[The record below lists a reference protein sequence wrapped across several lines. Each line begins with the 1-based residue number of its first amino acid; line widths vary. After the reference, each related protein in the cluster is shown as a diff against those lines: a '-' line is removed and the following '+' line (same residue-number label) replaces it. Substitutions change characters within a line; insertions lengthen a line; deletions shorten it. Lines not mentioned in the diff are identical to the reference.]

1 MILDQFADMVEKL
14 QATTGRKEKE
24 SILSQYKDNFEIK
37 LILRYVYDPYIILG
51 LSKKSLTKQVPVEAE
66 SIPSDII
73 ELLTYLAKHNTGR
86 YVDIAYAQAF
96 INAHEEYRDLILDII
111 SKDLRTGVQPTTLN
125 KIFGEGF
132 IRPFGVQLAQRYFE
146 NPEKF
151 LPKGTTFILSQKLDG
166 IRCVIIKGYN
176 GNVEFFT
183 RQGQPINGLVE
194 LAEEAKYLS
203 SGYVY
208 DGELLLDK
216 DVKESKDLYRETV
229 KVVNSD
235 KEKRGIIFN
244 CFDSIAYVDYVKGFD
259 ERPTYLRKDFVH
271 KLFQSP
277 NFHYIREVPNL
288 YMGMDQAEVTKWL
301 DKITSEGGEGVMIN
315 IANAPYECKRSRF
328 LLKVKKFNS
337 ADVRVLSLEEGTG
350 ANKGRLGAVQVEFLG
365 PDGKLYNCRV
375 GSGFEQSEREYFWK
389 NPDQLQGRIIEIKYF
404 EISNN
409 QENENYSLRFPTFK
423 SVRFDKDEISM
434 Y

>member
-1 MILDQFADMVEKL
+1 MILQEFAEVVTKL

-24 SILSQYKDNFEIK
+24 SILSQYKDDENVKTIFQ
-37 LILRYVYDPYIILG
+37 YVYDPYIILG
-51 LSKKSLTKQVPVEAE
+51 LSKKSLIKQVPVVVERA
-66 SIPSDII
+66 PWDII
-73 ELLTYLAKHNTGR
+73 ELLRYLSTHNTGR
-86 YVDIAYAQAF
+86 YADIAYAQAF
-96 INAHEEYRDLILDII
+96 INNNKEYKDLIMDII

-132 IRPFGVQLAQRYFE
+132 IRSFGVQLAQRYFE

-151 LPKGTTFILSQKLDG
+151 LPKETTFILSQKLDG
-166 IRCVIIKGYN
+166 IRCVITKDYN
-176 GNVEFFT
+176 GQIEFFT
-183 RQGQPINGLVE
+183 RQGQPIEGLAE
-194 LAEEAKYLS
+194 LKEEAKYLS

-235 KEKRGIIFN
+235 GEKRGIIFN
-244 CFDSIAYVDYVKGFD
+244 CFDSVSYTDFLSGFD

-271 KLFQSP
+271 KLLQSP
-277 NFHYIREVPNL
+277 NFHYIKEVPNL
-288 YMGMDQAEVTKWL
+288 YMGMDQTEITRWL

-315 IANAPYECKRSRF
+315 IANAPYECKRTKY
-328 LLKVKKFNS
+328 LLKVKKFNT
-337 ADVRVLSLEEGTG
+337 ADVKVLSLEEGTG
-350 ANKGRLGAVQVEFLG
+350 ANKGRLGAVLVEFTG
-365 PDGKLYNCRV
+365 PDGKPYTCKV

-409 QENENYSLRFPTFK
+409 QENDDYSLRFPTFK

>member
-1 MILDQFADMVEKL
+1 MLLDRFAEVVNQL

-24 SILSQYKDNFEIK
+24 SILTQYKNDSGVKTIF
-37 LILRYVYDPYIILG
+37 RYVYDPYIILG
-51 LSKKSLTKQVPVEAE
+51 LSKKSLLKEVPVEAQE
-66 SIPSDII
+66 VPTDII
-73 ELLTYLAKHNTGR
+73 ELLKYLREHNTGR
-86 YVDIAYAQAF
+86 HVDIAYVQAF
-96 INAHEEYRDLILDII
+96 INCNLEHKDLILDII

-125 KIFGEGF
+125 KVFGDGF
-132 IRPFGVQLAQRYFE
+132 IRSFGVQLAQRYFE
-146 NPEKF
+146 SPEKF
-151 LPKGTTFILSQKLDG
+151 LPEGTPFILSQKLDG
-166 IRCVIIKGYN
+166 VRCVIIKDYN

-183 RQGQPINGLVE
+183 RQGQPIEDLVE
-194 LAEEAKYLS
+194 LAEEAKCLS

-235 KEKRGIIFN
+235 REKRGVIFN
-244 CFDSIAYVDYVKGFD
+244 CFDSIEYNSFTSGCDD
-259 ERPTYLRKDFVH
+259 RPTYLRKEFVH
-271 KLFQSP
+271 KLLQSP
-277 NFHYIREVPNL
+277 NFHHIKEVPNL
-288 YMGMDQAEVTKWL
+288 YVGMNQAEITTWL

-315 IANAPYECKRSRF
+315 IANAPYECKRSRY
-328 LLKVKKFNS
+328 LLKVKKFNC
-337 ADVRVLSLEEGTG
+337 ADVKVLSLEEGTG

-365 PDGKLYNCRV
+365 PDNKPYTCRV

-389 NPDQLQGRIIEIKYF
+389 NPDQLQGKIIEIKYF

-409 QENENYSLRFPTFK
+409 QENDNYSLRFPTFK

>member
-1 MILDQFADMVEKL
+1 MILNQFADLVEKL

-24 SILSQYKDNFEIK
+24 AILSQYRGNSEIK
-37 LILRYVYDPYIILG
+37 SILRYAYDPYIILG

-66 SIPSDII
+66 RIPSDII
-73 ELLTYLAKHNTGR
+73 ELLTYLAEHNTGR
-86 YVDIAYAQAF
+86 YADVAYAQAF
-96 INAHEEYRDLILDII
+96 IKANEIYKDLIIDTI
-111 SKDLRTGVQPTTLN
+111 SKELRTGVQPTTLN

-132 IRPFGVQLAQRYFE
+132 IRSFGVQLAQRYFE
-146 NPEKF
+146 NPEKL

-166 IRCVIIKGYN
+166 IRCVIIKDYN
-176 GNVEFFT
+176 GNIEFFT
-183 RQGQPINGLVE
+183 RQGQPIGGLVE

-235 KEKRGIIFN
+235 REKRGIIFN
-244 CFDSIAYVDYVKGFD
+244 CFDSIEYESFVRGFD
-259 ERPTYLRKDFVH
+259 ERPTYLRKNFVH
-271 KLFQSP
+271 KLLQSS
-277 NFHYIREVPNL
+277 NFHYIKEVPNL
-288 YMGMDQAEVTKWL
+288 YMGMDQTEITGWL

-315 IANAPYECKRSRF
+315 IANAPYECKRSRYI
-328 LLKVKKFNS
+328 LKVKKFNT

-350 ANKGRLGAVQVEFLG
+350 ANKGRLGAVQVAFLG
-365 PDGKLYNCRV
+365 PDGKSYTCKV
-375 GSGFEQSEREYFWK
+375 GSGFEQSEREYFWQH
-389 NPDQLQGRIIEIKYF
+389 PEELQGRIIEIKYF

-409 QENENYSLRFPTFK
+409 QENDDYSLRFPTFK
-423 SVRFDKDEISM
+423 SVRFDKNEVSM

>member
-1 MILDQFADMVEKL
+1 MILQEFAEVVTKL

-24 SILSQYKDNFEIK
+24 SILSQYKDNENVKTIFQ
-37 LILRYVYDPYIILG
+37 YVYDPYIILG
-51 LSKKSLTKQVPVEAE
+51 LSKKSLIKQVPVVVERA
-66 SIPSDII
+66 PWDII
-73 ELLTYLAKHNTGR
+73 ELLRYLSTHNTGR
-86 YVDIAYAQAF
+86 YADIAYAQAF
-96 INAHEEYRDLILDII
+96 INNNKEYKDLIMDII

-132 IRPFGVQLAQRYFE
+132 IRSFGVQLAQRYFE
-146 NPEKF
+146 NPQKY

-166 IRCVIIKGYN
+166 IRCVLLKDDN

-183 RQGQPINGLVE
+183 RQGQPIEGLVE
-194 LAEEAKYLS
+194 LAEEARFLS

-235 KEKRGIIFN
+235 GEKRGVIFN
-244 CFDSIAYVDYVKGFD
+244 CFDSVSYTDFLNGFD
-259 ERPTYLRKDFVH
+259 ERPTYLRKNFIH
-271 KLFQSP
+271 KLLQSP
-277 NFHYIREVPNL
+277 VFHYIKEVPNL
-288 YMGMDQAEVTKWL
+288 YMGMDQTEITKWL

-315 IANAPYECKRSRF
+315 IADAPYECKRSRF
-328 LLKVKKFNS
+328 LLKVKKFNT
-337 ADVRVLSLEEGTG
+337 ADVKVLSLEEGTG
-350 ANKGRLGAVQVEFLG
+350 ANKGRLGAVLVEFTG
-365 PDGKLYNCRV
+365 PDGKPYTCRV
-375 GSGFEQSEREYFWK
+375 GSGFEQSEREYFWE
-389 NPDQLQGRIIEIKYF
+389 NPDQLQGKIIEIKYF

-409 QENENYSLRFPTFK
+409 QENDDYSLRFPTFK

>member
-1 MILDQFADMVEKL
+1 MILQEFAEVVTKL

-24 SILSQYKDNFEIK
+24 SILSQYKDNENIK
-37 LILRYVYDPYIILG
+37 AIFQYVYDPYIILG
-51 LSKKSLTKQVPVEAE
+51 LSKKSLTKQVPVVVERA
-66 SIPSDII
+66 PWDII
-73 ELLTYLAKHNTGR
+73 ELLRYLSTHNTGR
-86 YVDIAYAQAF
+86 YTDIAYAQAF
-96 INAHEEYRDLILDII
+96 INNNKEYRDLIMDII

-125 KIFGEGF
+125 KIFGDGF
-132 IRPFGVQLAQRYFE
+132 IRSFGVQLAQRYFE
-146 NPEKF
+146 NPQKY
-151 LPKGTTFILSQKLDG
+151 LPQGTTFILSQKLDG
-166 IRCVIIKGYN
+166 IRCVILKDYN

-183 RQGQPINGLVE
+183 RQGQPIEGLVE
-194 LAEEAKYLS
+194 LAEEARFLS

-229 KVVNSD
+229 RVVNSD
-235 KEKRGIIFN
+235 GEKRGIVFN
-244 CFDSIAYVDYVKGFD
+244 CFDSISYAEFLRGFD

-271 KLFQSP
+271 KLLQSP
-277 NFHYIREVPNL
+277 NFHYIKEVPNL
-288 YMGMDQAEVTKWL
+288 YLGMDQTEITTWL

-315 IANAPYECKRSRF
+315 IADAPYECKRSKYI
-328 LLKVKKFNS
+328 LKVKKFNT
-337 ADVRVLSLEEGTG
+337 ADVKVLSLEEGTG
-350 ANKGRLGAVQVEFLG
+350 ANKGRLGAVLVEFLG
-365 PDGKLYNCRV
+365 PDGKSYTCRV

-409 QENENYSLRFPTFK
+409 QENDDYSLRFPTFK
-423 SVRFDKDEISM
+423 AVRFDKDEISM

>member
-1 MILDQFADMVEKL
+1 MRLQEFAEVVTKL

-24 SILSQYKDNFEIK
+24 SILSQYKDNESVKTIFQ
-37 LILRYVYDPYIILG
+37 YVYDPYIILG
-51 LSKKSLTKQVPVEAE
+51 LSKKSLTKQVPVVVEKA
-66 SIPSDII
+66 PWDIL
-73 ELLTYLAKHNTGR
+73 ELLRYLSTHNTGR
-86 YVDIAYAQAF
+86 YTDIAYAQAF
-96 INAHEEYRDLILDII
+96 INNNKEYKDLIMDII

-125 KIFGEGF
+125 KIFGDEF
-132 IRPFGVQLAQRYFE
+132 IRSFGVQLAQRYFE
-146 NPEKF
+146 NPQKY
-151 LPKGTTFILSQKLDG
+151 LPQGTTFILSQKLDG
-166 IRCVIIKGYN
+166 IRCVILKDYN

-183 RQGQPINGLVE
+183 RQGQPIEGLVE
-194 LAEEAKYLS
+194 LAEEARFLS

-235 KEKRGIIFN
+235 GEKRGIIFN
-244 CFDSIAYVDYVKGFD
+244 CFDSISYAEFLKGFD

-271 KLFQSP
+271 KLLQSL
-277 NFHYIREVPNL
+277 NFHYIKEVPNL
-288 YMGMDQAEVTKWL
+288 YLGMDQVEITRWL
-301 DKITSEGGEGVMIN
+301 DQITSEGGEGVMIN
-315 IANAPYECKRSRF
+315 IADAPYECKRSKYI
-328 LLKVKKFNS
+328 LKVKKFNT
-337 ADVRVLSLEEGTG
+337 ADVKVLSLEEGTG
-350 ANKGRLGAVQVEFLG
+350 ANKGRLGAVLVEFLG
-365 PDGKLYNCRV
+365 PDGKSYTCKV

-389 NPDQLQGRIIEIKYF
+389 NPDQLQGKIIEIKYF

-409 QENENYSLRFPTFK
+409 QENNDYSLRFPTFK

>member
-73 ELLTYLAKHNTGR
+73 ELLTYLAEHNTGR

-96 INAHEEYRDLILDII
+96 ISAHEKYRDLILDII
-111 SKDLRTGVQPTTLN
+111 SKELRTGVQPTTLN

-132 IRPFGVQLAQRYFE
+132 IRSFGVQLAQRYFE
-146 NPEKF
+146 NPEKL

-166 IRCVIIKGYN
+166 IRCVIIKDYN

-244 CFDSIAYVDYVKGFD
+244 CFDSVAYVDYVKGFD

-271 KLFQSP
+271 KLLQSP
-277 NFHYIREVPNL
+277 NFHYIKEVPNL
-288 YMGMDQAEVTKWL
+288 YMGMDQTEITGWL

-328 LLKVKKFNS
+328 LLKVKKFNT

>member
-1 MILDQFADMVEKL
+1 MILNQFADLVKDL

-24 SILSQYKDNFEIK
+24 AILSQYKDNFEIK
-37 LILRYVYDPYIILG
+37 LILRYTYDPYIILG
-51 LSKKSLTKQVPVEAE
+51 LSKKSLTKQVPVEADNV
-66 SIPSDII
+66 PSDII
-73 ELLTYLAKHNTGR
+73 ELLTYLAEHNTGR
-86 YVDIAYAQAF
+86 YVDIAHAQAF
-96 INAHEEYRDLILDII
+96 IRANEDYKDLILDII
-111 SKDLRTGVQPTTLN
+111 SKELRTGVQPTTLN

-132 IRPFGVQLAQRYFE
+132 IRSFGVQLAQRYFE

-166 IRCVIIKGYN
+166 IRCVITKDYN
-176 GNVEFFT
+176 GRIEFFT
-183 RQGQPINGLVE
+183 RQGQPIEGLVE
-194 LAEEAKYLS
+194 LKEEAKYLS

-235 KEKRGIIFN
+235 GEKRGIIFN
-244 CFDSIAYVDYVKGFD
+244 CFDSVAYVDYVKGFD

-271 KLFQSP
+271 KLLQSP
-277 NFHYIREVPNL
+277 NFHYIKEVPNL
-288 YMGMDQAEVTKWL
+288 YMGMDQTEITRWL

-315 IANAPYECKRSRF
+315 IADAPYECKRSKF
-328 LLKVKKFNS
+328 LLKVKKFNT
-337 ADVRVLSLEEGTG
+337 ADVKVLSLEEGTG

-365 PDGKLYNCRV
+365 PDGKPYTCKV

-389 NPDQLQGRIIEIKYF
+389 NPEELQGEIIEIKYF

-409 QENENYSLRFPTFK
+409 QENDEYSLRFPTFK
-423 SVRFDKDEISM
+423 SVRFDKSEISM

>member
-1 MILDQFADMVEKL
+1 MILQEFAEVVTKL

-24 SILSQYKDNFEIK
+24 SILSQYKDNENVKTIFQ
-37 LILRYVYDPYIILG
+37 YVYDPYIILG
-51 LSKKSLTKQVPVEAE
+51 LSKKSLIKQVPVVVERA
-66 SIPSDII
+66 PWDII
-73 ELLTYLAKHNTGR
+73 ELLRYLSTHNTGR
-86 YVDIAYAQAF
+86 YADIAYAQAF
-96 INAHEEYRDLILDII
+96 INNNKEYKDLIMDII

-132 IRPFGVQLAQRYFE
+132 IRSFGVQLAQRYFE
-146 NPEKF
+146 APEKF
-151 LPKGTTFILSQKLDG
+151 LPKNTPFILSQKLDG
-166 IRCVIIKGYN
+166 VRCVIVKDYE

-183 RQGQPINGLVE
+183 RQGQPIEGLVE
-194 LAEEAKYLS
+194 LAEEAKSLS

-235 KEKRGIIFN
+235 REKRGIDFN
-244 CFDSIAYVDYVKGFD
+244 CFDCIEYNAFLKGYD
-259 ERPTYLRKDFVH
+259 ERPTYLRKSFIL
-271 KLFQSP
+271 KLLESP
-277 NFHYIREVPNL
+277 NFHHIKNVPNL
-288 YMGMDQAEVTKWL
+288 YVGMDQTEITRWL

-315 IANAPYECKRSRF
+315 IADAPYECKRSRF
-328 LLKVKKFNS
+328 LLKVKKFNT

-350 ANKGRLGAVQVEFLG
+350 ANKGRLGAVLVEFTG
-365 PDGKLYNCRV
+365 PDGKPYTCKV
-375 GSGFEQSEREYFWK
+375 GSGFEQSEREYFWE
-389 NPDQLQGRIIEIKYF
+389 NPGQLQGKIIEIKYF

-409 QENENYSLRFPTFK
+409 QENDDYSLRFPTFK

>member
-1 MILDQFADMVEKL
+1 MILQEFAEVVTKL

-24 SILSQYKDNFEIK
+24 SILSQYKDNENVKTIFQ
-37 LILRYVYDPYIILG
+37 YVYDPYIILG
-51 LSKKSLTKQVPVEAE
+51 LSKKSLIKQVPVVVERA
-66 SIPSDII
+66 PWDII
-73 ELLTYLAKHNTGR
+73 ELLRYLSTHNTGR
-86 YVDIAYAQAF
+86 YADIAYAQAF
-96 INAHEEYRDLILDII
+96 INNNKEYKDLIMDII

-132 IRPFGVQLAQRYFE
+132 IRSFGVQLAQRYFE

-151 LPKGTTFILSQKLDG
+151 LPQGTTFILSQKLDG
-166 IRCVIIKGYN
+166 IRCVLLKDDN

-183 RQGQPINGLVE
+183 RQGQPIEGLVE
-194 LAEEAKYLS
+194 LAEEAKFLS

-235 KEKRGIIFN
+235 GEKRGVVFN
-244 CFDSIAYVDYVKGFD
+244 CFDSVSYADFLKGFD
-259 ERPTYLRKDFVH
+259 GRPTYLRKNFIH
-271 KLFQSP
+271 KLLQSP
-277 NFHYIREVPNL
+277 AFHYIKEVPNL
-288 YMGMDQAEVTKWL
+288 YMGMDQTEITKWL
-301 DKITSEGGEGVMIN
+301 DKVTSEGGEGVMIN
-315 IANAPYECKRSRF
+315 IADAPYECKRSRF
-328 LLKVKKFNS
+328 LLKVKKFNT

-350 ANKGRLGAVQVEFLG
+350 ANKGRLGAVLVEFTG
-365 PDGKLYNCRV
+365 PDGKPYTCKV

-389 NPDQLQGRIIEIKYF
+389 NPEELQGKIIEIKYF

-409 QENENYSLRFPTFK
+409 QENDDYSLRFPTFK

>member
-1 MILDQFADMVEKL
+1 MILQEFAEVVTKL

-24 SILSQYKDNFEIK
+24 SILSQYKDDENVKTIFQ
-37 LILRYVYDPYIILG
+37 YVYDPYIILG
-51 LSKKSLTKQVPVEAE
+51 LSKKSLIKQVPVVVERA
-66 SIPSDII
+66 PWDII
-73 ELLTYLAKHNTGR
+73 ELLRYLSTHNTGR
-86 YVDIAYAQAF
+86 YADVAYAQAF
-96 INAHEEYRDLILDII
+96 INNNKEYKDLIMDII

-132 IRPFGVQLAQRYFE
+132 IRSFGVQLAQRYFE

-151 LPKGTTFILSQKLDG
+151 LPKNTPFILSQKLDG
-166 IRCVIIKGYN
+166 VRCVIVKDYD

-183 RQGQPINGLVE
+183 RQGQPIEGLVE
-194 LAEEAKYLS
+194 LAEEAKSLS

-235 KEKRGIIFN
+235 REKRGVNFN
-244 CFDSIAYVDYVKGFD
+244 CFDCVEYNAFLKGYD
-259 ERPTYLRKDFVH
+259 ERPTYLRKSFIL
-271 KLFQSP
+271 KLLESS
-277 NFHYIREVPNL
+277 NFHYIKNVPNL
-288 YMGMDQAEVTKWL
+288 YVGMDQTEITRWL
-301 DKITSEGGEGVMIN
+301 DDITAAGGEGVMIN
-315 IANAPYECKRSRF
+315 IADAPYECKRSKF
-328 LLKVKKFNS
+328 LLKCKKFNT

-350 ANKGRLGAVQVEFLG
+350 SNKGKLGAVQVQFLG
-365 PDGKLYNCRV
+365 PDNKPYTCKV
-375 GSGFEQSEREYFWK
+375 GSGFELNERDYFWK
-389 NPDQLQGRIIEIKYF
+389 HPEELQGKIIEIKYF
-404 EISNN
+404 EVSNN
-409 QENENYSLRFPTFK
+409 QENSDYSLRFPTFK

>member
-1 MILDQFADMVEKL
+1 MILQEFAEVVNKL

-24 SILSQYKDNFEIK
+24 SILSQYKDSENVKAIFQ
-37 LILRYVYDPYIILG
+37 YVYDPYIILG
-51 LSKKSLTKQVPVEAE
+51 LSKKSLTKQVPVVIERA
-66 SIPSDII
+66 PWDIL
-73 ELLTYLAKHNTGR
+73 ELLRYLSAHNTGK
-86 YVDIAYAQAF
+86 YTDIAYAQAF
-96 INAHEEYRDLILDII
+96 INNNKDYKDLIMDII

-125 KIFGEGF
+125 KIFGDGF
-132 IRPFGVQLAQRYFE
+132 IRSFGVQLAQRYFE
-146 NPEKF
+146 NPQKY
-151 LPKGTTFILSQKLDG
+151 LPQGTTFILSQKLDG
-166 IRCVIIKGYN
+166 IRCVILKDDN

-183 RQGQPINGLVE
+183 RQGQPIEGLVE
-194 LAEEAKYLS
+194 LAEEARFLS

-216 DVKESKDLYRETV
+216 DIQESKDLYRETV

-235 KEKRGIIFN
+235 GEKRGLIFN
-244 CFDSIAYVDYVKGFD
+244 CFDSVSYADFLKGFD
-259 ERPTYLRKDFVH
+259 DRPTYLRKDFVH
-271 KLFQSP
+271 KLLQSP
-277 NFHYIREVPNL
+277 NFHYIKEVPNL
-288 YMGMDQAEVTKWL
+288 YMGMDQAEITTWL

-315 IANAPYECKRSRF
+315 IANAPYECKRSKYI
-328 LLKVKKFNS
+328 LKVKKFNT

-350 ANKGRLGAVQVEFLG
+350 ANKGKLGAVLVEFLG
-365 PDGKLYNCRV
+365 PDGKPYICKV
-375 GSGFEQSEREYFWK
+375 GSGFEQAEREYFWQ

-409 QENENYSLRFPTFK
+409 QENDNYSLRFPTFK

>member
-1 MILDQFADMVEKL
+1 MILQEFAEVVTKL

-24 SILSQYKDNFEIK
+24 SILSQYKDNENVKTIFQ
-37 LILRYVYDPYIILG
+37 YVYDPYIILG
-51 LSKKSLTKQVPVEAE
+51 LSKKSLIKQVPIVVERA
-66 SIPSDII
+66 PWDII
-73 ELLTYLAKHNTGR
+73 ELLRYLSTHNTGR
-86 YVDIAYAQAF
+86 YADIAYAQAF
-96 INAHEEYRDLILDII
+96 INNNKEYKDLIMDII

-132 IRPFGVQLAQRYFE
+132 IRSFGVQLAQRYFE
-146 NPEKF
+146 NPQKY
-151 LPKGTTFILSQKLDG
+151 LPQGTTFILSQKLDG
-166 IRCVIIKGYN
+166 IRCVILKDDN

-183 RQGQPINGLVE
+183 RQGQPIEGLVE
-194 LAEEAKYLS
+194 LAEEAKFLS

-235 KEKRGIIFN
+235 GEKRGVIFN
-244 CFDSIAYVDYVKGFD
+244 CFDSVSYTDFLKGFD
-259 ERPTYLRKDFVH
+259 ERPTYLRKNFIH
-271 KLFQSP
+271 KLLQSP
-277 NFHYIREVPNL
+277 VFHYIKEVPNL
-288 YMGMDQAEVTKWL
+288 YMGMDQTEITKWL

-315 IANAPYECKRSRF
+315 IADAPYECKRSRF
-328 LLKVKKFNS
+328 LLKVKKFNT

-350 ANKGRLGAVQVEFLG
+350 ANKGRLGAVLVEFTG
-365 PDGKLYNCRV
+365 PDGKPYTCRV

-389 NPDQLQGRIIEIKYF
+389 NPDQLQGKIIEIKYF

-409 QENENYSLRFPTFK
+409 QENDEYSLRFPTFK

>member
-1 MILDQFADMVEKL
+1 MTLNQFAGLVNKL

-24 SILSQYKDNFEIK
+24 SILSQYKDNLEIK
-37 LILRYVYDPYIILG
+37 LILRYAYDPYIILG
-51 LSKKSLTKQVPVEAE
+51 LSKKSLTKQ
-66 SIPSDII
+66 IPIEVDNTPSNII
-73 ELLTYLAKHNTGR
+73 ELLTYLAEHNTGR
-86 YVDIAYAQAF
+86 YIDIAYAQAF
-96 INAHEEYRDLILDII
+96 IKANEEYKDLIIDII
-111 SKDLRTGVQPTTLN
+111 SKELRTGVQPITLN

-132 IRPFGVQLAQRYFE
+132 IRSFGVQLAQRYFE

-166 IRCVIIKGYN
+166 IRCVIIKDYN
-176 GNVEFFT
+176 GQVEFFT
-183 RQGQPINGLVE
+183 RQGQPIEGLVE

-235 KEKRGIIFN
+235 GEKRGVIFN
-244 CFDSIAYVDYVKGFD
+244 CFDSIEYESFVKGFD
-259 ERPTYLRKDFVH
+259 ERPTYLRKNFIH
-271 KLFQSP
+271 KLLQSP
-277 NFHYIREVPNL
+277 NFHYIKEVPNL
-288 YMGMDQAEVTKWL
+288 YMGMDQTEITRWL

-315 IANAPYECKRSRF
+315 IASAPYECKRSRF

-350 ANKGRLGAVQVEFLG
+350 ANKGRLGAVLVEFTG
-365 PDGKLYNCRV
+365 PDGKSYTCRV
-375 GSGFEQSEREYFWK
+375 GSGFEQFEREYFWK
-389 NPDQLQGRIIEIKYF
+389 NPDQLQGKIIEIKYF

-409 QENENYSLRFPTFK
+409 QENDNYSLRFPTFK
-423 SVRFDKDEISM
+423 AVRFDKDEISM

>member
-1 MILDQFADMVEKL
+1 MILQEFAEVVTKL

-24 SILSQYKDNFEIK
+24 SILSQYKDNESVKTIFQ
-37 LILRYVYDPYIILG
+37 YVYDPYIILG
-51 LSKKSLTKQVPVEAE
+51 LSKKSLIKQVPVVVERA
-66 SIPSDII
+66 PWDII
-73 ELLTYLAKHNTGR
+73 ELLRYLSTHNTGR
-86 YVDIAYAQAF
+86 YTDIAYAQAF
-96 INAHEEYRDLILDII
+96 INNNKDYRDLIMDII

-132 IRPFGVQLAQRYFE
+132 IRSFGVQLAQRYFE

-151 LPKGTTFILSQKLDG
+151 LPKGTAFILSQKLDG
-166 IRCVIIKGYN
+166 IRCVITKDYN
-176 GNVEFFT
+176 GQIEFFT
-183 RQGQPINGLVE
+183 RQGQPIEGLVE
-194 LAEEAKYLS
+194 LKEEAKYLS

-235 KEKRGIIFN
+235 GEKRGIIFN
-244 CFDSIAYVDYVKGFD
+244 CFDSVSYTDFLSGFD

-271 KLFQSP
+271 KLLQSP
-277 NFHYIREVPNL
+277 NFHYIKEVPNL
-288 YMGMDQAEVTKWL
+288 YMGMDQTEITKWL

-315 IANAPYECKRSRF
+315 IADAPYECKRSRY
-328 LLKVKKFNS
+328 LLKVKKFNT
-337 ADVRVLSLEEGTG
+337 ADVKVLSLEEGTG
-350 ANKGRLGAVQVEFLG
+350 ANKGRLGAVLVEFLG
-365 PDGKLYNCRV
+365 PDGKPYTCKV

-409 QENENYSLRFPTFK
+409 QENDDYSLRFPTFK
-423 SVRFDKDEISM
+423 AVRFDKDEISM